1 MLRASRN
8 RLDFWPYALA
18 ASTSTLTICD
28 AQGIA
33 PPRAIVISQTGRVRL
48 EDAARAELRSM
59 NPRARGFTLV
69 ESLIALLLLSVGLL
83 GAGMLLL
90 GGLRSHAE
98 ALRQHDRTEPGSRPG
113 GSHPRQP
120 AGAHGSTTRAMRH
133 RDAQA
138 CDPALPCEPAQRASS
153 DLAHFMDSA
162 RRLLPGG
169 ETLALVEFEPA
180 IGPAA
185 PDRYAITLRWRGPRD
200 PVDASNAVTL
210 HLLAQPVAG

>member
-1 MLRASRN
+1 
-8 RLDFWPYALA
+8 
-18 ASTSTLTICD
+18 
-28 AQGIA
+28 
-33 PPRAIVISQTGRVRL
+33 
-48 EDAARAELRSM
+48 M

-98 ALRQHDRTEPGSRPG
+98 ALRHMSALNLVRDLADRIRAN
-113 GSHPRQP
+113 PR
-120 AGAHGSTTRAMRH
+120 ARTYYDTRDATP
-133 RDAQA
+133 DAQA

-153 DLAHFMDSA
+153 DLAHFMNSA

-169 ETLALVEFEPA
+169 ETHALVEFEPA

-185 PDRYAITLRWRGPRD
+185 PERYAITLSWRGPRD
-200 PVDASNAVTL
+200 PVDSSNAVTL